1 MVLISLLI
9 ACMKPQ
15 TVVQSSQP
23 VELPSVLSLQM
34 VEPEPMPASVQNR
47 LQEIAKVH
55 NVTIQPLGFP
65 QNIDAIIRDDSDQNP
80 LLLINTKAI
89 FFAQVNGRFRWE
101 VSVDLLLRDG
111 DVQLEKSLIIPV
123 FHQFHHQRE
132 ADCLEAALPTLE
144 RELHTLLNTYVSGR

>member
-111 DVQLEKSLIIPV
+111 DVQLEKSV
-123 FHQFHHQRE
+123 KR
-132 ADCLEAALPTLE
+132 
-144 RELHTLLNTYVSGR
+144 